1 MQRHETDVVVVGGGI
16 LGLATALRLLER
28 DPARHVTVLEAEDRV
43 GAHQSSHN
51 SGVLHAGVYYAPGS
65 AKARLCRE
73 GKAALEA
80 YADAT
85 GIPRTEEGKVIVA
98 TDPSELDRLDDLE
111 ARARANGVPGLERID
126 AAGIAALEPHV
137 VGIAGLHSPT
147 TGSIDFGVVCEAFA
161 RDVTTSGRGEV
172 RTGVRVTGIEQ
183 TAGGVTVTARHAA
196 GAGGALDPTAGADL
210 EVRAGAVVT
219 CAGLWSDRV
228 AALTGDD
235 PEPAIV
241 PFRGA
246 WLELTPAASHLV
258 RGHVYPVPDP
268 TLPFLGVHASR
279 RVDGRVWIG
288 PNAVLAPRRD
298 VLARGADARD
308 LRDALSTAAL
318 WRLGRRFWRTGAAE
332 LVEDR
337 IRALYLRRVRRY
349 VPAVTA
355 DDVLATR
362 PAGIRAQALGPDGTL
377 VDDFVFGG
385 TGRVVHVRNAPSP
398 AATASLA
405 IGRVL
410 ADRVEQAL
418 DRPSA

>member
-1 MQRHETDVVVVGGGI
+1 VERHDTDVVVVGGGI

-98 TDPSELDRLDDLE
+98 TDTSELGRLDDLE
-111 ARARANGVPGLERID
+111 ARARANGVPGLERLD

-147 TGSIDFGVVCEAFA
+147 TGSIDFGVVCESFA
-161 RDVTTSGRGEV
+161 RDVVASGRGEV

-196 GAGGALDPTAGADL
+196 GAVAGGALDTASGADL
-210 EVRAGAVVT
+210 EVSAGAVVT

-235 PEPAIV
+235 PQPAIV

-355 DDVLATR
+355 GDVLATR

-410 ADRVEQAL
+410 ADRVERAL
-418 DRPSA
+418 C